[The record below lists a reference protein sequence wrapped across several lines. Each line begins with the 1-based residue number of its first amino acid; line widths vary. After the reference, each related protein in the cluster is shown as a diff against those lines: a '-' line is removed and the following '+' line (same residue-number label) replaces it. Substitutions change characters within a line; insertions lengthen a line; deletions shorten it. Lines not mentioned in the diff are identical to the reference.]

1 MVTPFTN
8 GSYFIMNHIGKK
20 ECIFGFHAITAVL
33 NSCPQKIYQLYR
45 QEGRDDQRIQA
56 ILQLANFHHIPI
68 QGLSKRQC
76 DEWSKGAVHQGI
88 LAEIKI
94 AKPLNERDLFIFL
107 GQHRQDETRPAFLL
121 VLDEVQDPH
130 NLGACLRSAN
140 AAGVDGVIVSQ
151 DRSVS
156 ITPVVRK
163 IAAGAAEMTPLFI
176 VTNLATTLKKLKKVG
191 VWCYGLDQSATQLIY
206 NTVLT
211 RALAFVLGAEG
222 KGLRRLTKDRCDGL
236 IAIPMAGSVSSLN
249 VSVAAGICLF
259 EAVRQRQ

>member
-1 MVTPFTN
+1 MSHSV
-8 GSYFIMNHIGKK
+8 KK
-20 ECIFGFHAITAVL
+20 EFIFGFHAIIAL
-33 NSCPQKIYQLYR
+33 LKSHPERIGQLYR
-45 QEGRDDQRIQA
+45 QAGRDDQRIQE
-56 ILQLANFHHIPI
+56 ILQLAEDQQIPI
-68 QGLSKRQC
+68 QTLSKIKC
-76 DEWSKGAVHQGI
+76 DEWSNGAVHQGV

-94 AKPLNERDLFIFL
+94 SKQLNERDLLTLL
-107 GQHRQDETRPAFLL
+107 GQRIQEQTRPPFLL

-140 AAGVDGVIVSQ
+140 AAGVDAVVIPQ

-156 ITPVVRK
+156 LTPSVRK
-163 IAAGAAEMTPLFI
+163 IAAGAAEMTPLFT
-176 VTNLATTLKKLKKVG
+176 VTNLATILDKLKKLG

-206 NTVLT
+206 DTALT
-211 RALAFVLGAEG
+211 GALALVLGAEG
-222 KGLRRLTKDRCDGL
+222 KGLRRLTKERCDGL